1 MPDLSF
7 SVDSAEAVTFAASPT
22 LSFKL
27 RIRNGNSEEKI
38 QSIGLRCQIQIEPTK
53 RKYSATEQAQLFE
66 LFGEPERWGRTVRSM
81 LWVHTSAMVPPFQSE
96 TIIDLPVPCTFD
108 FNVAATKYFAG
119 LEDGLA
125 PLNLMFSGTA
135 FFESNDGGLLIE
147 QIAWDRE
154 AHFKLPVSVW
164 REMMDHYYPN
174 TAWLCLRRDVFERL
188 SRYKMEHAI
197 PTWEQA
203 VETLIPETVKPVKDE
218 ELAVEGS
225 LPS

>member
-7 SVDSAEAVTFAASPT
+7 SVDSAEAVTFAASPM

-27 RIRNGNSEEKI
+27 RIRNANSEEKI

-81 LWVHTSAMVPPFQSE
+81 LWVHTNAMVPPFQGE
-96 TIIDLPVPCTFD
+96 TVVDLPVPCTFD
-108 FNVAATKYFAG
+108 FNVAATKYFGG
-119 LEDGLA
+119 LEDGLV
-125 PLNLMFSGTA
+125 PLNLMFSGTV
-135 FFESNDGGLLIE
+135 FFESSDCGLQIE
-147 QIAWDRE
+147 QIAWDKE
-154 AHFKLPVSVW
+154 AAFKLPVSVW

-188 SRYKMEHAI
+188 SQYKMEHAI

-203 VETLIPETVKPVKDE
+203 VEALIPERVKPVKEE
-218 ELAVEGS
+218 ELAIEGS

>member
-7 SVDSAEAVTFAASPT
+7 SVDSAEAVTFAASPM

-27 RIRNGNSEEKI
+27 RIRNANSEEKI
-38 QSIGLRCQIQIEPTK
+38 QSIGLRSQIQIEPTK
-53 RKYSATEQAQLFE
+53 RKYSANEQEQLFE

-81 LWVHTSAMVPPFQSE
+81 LWVHASAMVPPFQGE
-96 TIIDLPVPCTFD
+96 TTVDLPVPCTFD

-119 LEDGLA
+119 LEDGLV
-125 PLNLMFSGTA
+125 PLNLMFSGTV
-135 FFESNDGGLLIE
+135 FFEGDGGLQIE
-147 QIAWDRE
+147 QIAWDKE
-154 AHFKLPVSVW
+154 APFRLPVSVW

-188 SRYKMEHAI
+188 SHYKMEHAI

-203 VETLIPETVKPVKDE
+203 VEALIPETVKPVKEE
-218 ELAVEGS
+218 ELLVEGS